1 MTWLSMEQTTSIP
14 PRFTATAIRQIVSC
28 SDISATNNAYQ
39 PDVIRFQISFRR
51 KMTIALILTW
61 VGTACWGV
69 CFWWMH
75 RLSSRQEMMLKELHD
90 VTKRI
95 EKLSKVEHDLIQE
108 VHPKV
113 EEIKESVKD
122 VSDKVSEQ
130 TEGRASARPASSR

>member
-1 MTWLSMEQTTSIP
+1 LS
-14 PRFTATAIRQIVSC
+14 
-28 SDISATNNAYQ
+28 AY
-39 PDVIRFQISFRR
+39 PLDDDRFQINAAG
-51 KMTIALILTW
+51 KMTLALLLTW

-95 EKLSKVEHDLIQE
+95 EKLSKVEHDLIRE

-113 EEIKESVKD
+113 EEIHESVKD

-130 TEGRASARPASSR
+130 KA